1 MKTVTRNNT
10 SWAKKSRRILWLLPF
25 VIGGSLWAAI
35 ETHRYYSQAADQQ
48 AKPVALPV
56 IAEPTANAVIL
67 AEADPASPGNSGT
80 LVEDSITDEDA
91 GDELEMETITLDD
104 DLAPMEGEDDGIQ
117 LDLDDSD
124 ADEFLTVEEI
134 LSEDVDQI
142 DAAEETETPPEE
154 EEFVNLNEIL
164 YGTTDE
170 EEIQEI
176 KAQEAGIEAPTRQSL
191 ETEMQA
197 LKEKVLEINRDLF
210 VLEEDL
216 LFPSSTQVNVFVSF
230 DAAEYFALDG
240 VTLKID
246 DRPISNHLYTKREL
260 KALDR
265 GAVQRLFTGNLP
277 TGDHELV
284 AVVTGVGPEGR
295 DYRRAISLD
304 FAKSSGTKY
313 IELKIVGD
321 DLRKQPIFQLK
332 EWD

>member
-1 MKTVTRNNT
+1 MKAANSSTTRF
-10 SWAKKSRRILWLLPF
+10 AKSSRRLLWVLPF
-25 VIGGSLWAAI
+25 VVGGSLWAAV
-35 ETHRYYSQAADQQ
+35 ETHRYYSTQQAAETTSNQ
-48 AKPVALPV
+48 
-56 IAEPTANAVIL
+56 AEPIVL
-67 AEADPASPGNSGT
+67 AEADLPEASPMPEAPSAPVDEAMETVELDDT
-80 LVEDSITDEDA
+80 LAPTDE
-91 GDELEMETITLDD
+91 
-104 DLAPMEGEDDGIQ
+104 EDVDGIQ
-117 LDLDDSD
+117 LDLDEEDPS
-124 ADEFLTVEEI
+124 EFLTVEEI
-134 LSEDVDQI
+134 LDEDVDRI
-142 DAAEETETPPEE
+142 DEPEVEQTPPEE
-154 EEFVNLNEIL
+154 QEFVNLNEIL

-176 KAQEAGIEAPTRQSL
+176 KAQEQGIEQPTRQSL
-191 ETEMQA
+191 EQEMQA

-240 VTLKID
+240 VTLKIN

-260 KALDR
+260 SALDR

-295 DYRRAISLD
+295 DYRRAVSLD

-321 DLRKQPIFQLK
+321 ELRKQPIFQLK

>member
-1 MKTVTRNNT
+1 MKAAKSTKTGIAKST
-10 SWAKKSRRILWLLPF
+10 SRALWVLPF
-25 VIGGSLWAAI
+25 VVGGSLWAAI
-35 ETHRYYSQAADQQ
+35 ETHRYYQEQRLAETPAPIVLAAADDEQ
-48 AKPVALPV
+48 A
-56 IAEPTANAVIL
+56 I
-67 AEADPASPGNSGT
+67 EADTES
-80 LVEDSITDEDA
+80 VEPELDEN
-91 GDELEMETITLDD
+91 EMETITLDD
-104 DLAPMEGEDDGIQ
+104 NLSPSEEETDSIELNIDDEEPG
-117 LDLDDSD
+117 D
-124 ADEFLTVEEI
+124 FLTVEEI
-134 LSEDVDQI
+134 LNEGV
-142 DAAEETETPPEE
+142 DAAEPAKDDTPPEE
-154 EEFVNLNEIL
+154 QEFVNLNEIL

-170 EEIQEI
+170 EAIQEI
-176 KAQEAGIEAPTRQSL
+176 KAQEEGIETPTRESL
-191 ETEMQA
+191 ETEMQT

-230 DAAEYFALDG
+230 DAKEYFDLDG
-240 VTLKID
+240 VTLKIN
-246 DRPISNHLYTKREL
+246 DRAISNHLYTKREL
-260 KALDR
+260 KALER

-313 IELKIVGD
+313 IELKIIGD

>member
-1 MKTVTRNNT
+1 MTAAKTTTKRFAKT
-10 SWAKKSRRILWLLPF
+10 SRKALWVLPF
-25 VIGGSLWAAI
+25 VAGGSLWAAI
-35 ETHRYYSQAADQQ
+35 ETHRYMTEKAEAEALAQQQPQVMVLAAAEDTE
-48 AKPVALPV
+48 
-56 IAEPTANAVIL
+56 AEPATADTETDAL
-67 AEADPASPGNSGT
+67 ESEFS
-80 LVEDSITDEDA
+80 VE
-91 GDELEMETITLDD
+91 EMETISL
-104 DLAPMEGEDDGIQ
+104 E
-117 LDLDDSD
+117 SD
-124 ADEFLTVEEI
+124 AEMMEEPVDLELEEEPGDFLTVEEI
-134 LSEDVDQI
+134 LNEDVDQI
-142 DAAEETETPPEE
+142 DAPVVEETPPEE

-170 EEIQEI
+170 EKIQEI
-176 KAQEAGIEAPTRQSL
+176 KAQEEGIEQPTRQSL
-191 ETEMQA
+191 EQEMQA

-230 DAAEYFALDG
+230 DAKEYFAMDG

-246 DRPISNHLYTKREL
+246 DRPISNHLYTRREL
-260 KALDR
+260 DALDR

-304 FAKSSGTKY
+304 FAKASGTKY